1 MPRQPQLAAPDTLQQ
16 VLGRVIARTPLFR
29 DVGDRADCL
38 ARLATLAETGAFTV
52 YACNGGPCIR
62 RLLASIPHYRP
73 LRSPRECAASRA
85 IKLSRT
91 RSWWE
96 RMRRAIPQTL
106 SGCSPRG
113 RLDTAGGAKTWQHR
127 RP

>member
-52 YACNGGPCIR
+52 YACNGGRCIR
-62 RLLASIPHYRP
+62 RLLASIPHFRP
-73 LRSPRECAASRA
+73 PVPSRVCRESGDKALPDAVVA
-85 IKLSRT
+85 G
-91 RSWWE
+91 
-96 RMRRAIPQTL
+96 ADVTL
-106 SGCSPRG
+106 DPPVTLCPDGNLHQSSKREF
-113 RLDTAGGAKTWQHR
+113 RQS
-127 RP
+127 